1 MTKKIEEK
9 LKEGI
14 NHNSSNFFYVG
25 IGASAGGLEAIEK
38 FLSNV
43 PEKSGMAFL
52 IVQHL
57 DPIHK
62 SALVEILSRSTS
74 MEVFEVQDGVKVLPD
89 HVYIIPP
96 NKDMGILNGKLQ
108 LMEPIHPHGLR
119 MPINYF
125 FTSLAEDQ
133 KEKSIGIILSGYGT
147 DGSIGLKTIKAN
159 GGIIIAQD
167 PSTAGSEGMPLS
179 AINTEMVD
187 IVLKP
192 EEMPEKLISYIKSS
206 SKILKNILT
215 PKDETIQAMRKIFI
229 LIRNRT
235 GHDFSQYKK
244 STINRRIG
252 RRMSIHQIKEMPQYL
267 RYLQETP
274 HEIDLLFK
282 EFLINVTHFFRD
294 PEAFESLKQEA
305 LKDIIKKPDLD
316 NIRVWVPACSS
327 GEEAYSIA
335 IIIKE
340 LLEETN
346 KQIEVIIFA
355 TDLDEEAIKTARSGT
370 YPISI
375 SVDVSPERLN
385 KFFYKKD
392 NLYTIKNEI
401 REMVIFSNQN
411 AITDPPFTNLDLISC
426 RNLLIYLETDAQE
439 KILSKFNY
447 SLKKDGILFL
457 GPSESIGE
465 FLDSFHK
472 LDKKWKIYKNI
483 KTNGFVYQFV
493 KTYPIHQNQYSPIY
507 SDSHFDK
514 NSKQESVGLD
524 ITAITEKR
532 LINIYAP
539 PSVLINNMGEILYIH
554 GRLGKYIEP
563 SPGRAT
569 NMNILEMAKKGIKL
583 GLSSAIHEAIS
594 KNKDVIMENL
604 TVDEDGEK
612 DHFIKLVIK
621 PLNEPEAVNGLLIV
635 SFEESQIQEDGAEDQ
650 IKLDPLSK
658 SSEHSNALENELNL
672 TKERLNHTIE
682 ELTTS
687 NEELKSA
694 NEELQSMNE
703 ESQSTNEELET
714 SKEELQSIN
723 EELSTVNTELQIKID
738 ELSRINDDM
747 NNLFNSTEIATIF
760 VDNELNIRRF
770 TEEATKLIKLIQSDV
785 GRPLSDITSSIEYPE
800 LVDDIHQ
807 VVKKVAFK
815 EKEVN
820 TKEGEWYKVRIMPYK
835 TSQNVIDGATITFIN
850 VSNIKNIQE
859 KIQSALNY
867 AEDIINTI
875 REPLIVLNQQ
885 LEVVSANKSFY
896 KTFNLKKSLVEGEKL
911 YKIGDEI
918 WNIPSLRNLLEDVL
932 QKENEM
938 DNYEF
943 EHNFPKL
950 GHKKMVLNARRIY
963 RGDIG
968 TELIL
973 LAMEEINTI
982 NH

>member
-9 LKEGI
+9 LKGKI
-14 NHNSSNFFYVG
+14 SHSSSNFFYVG
-25 IGASAGGLEAIEK
+25 IGASAGGLDALEK
-38 FLSNV
+38 FLTNV

-62 SALVEILSRSTS
+62 SALVDILSRSTS
-74 MEVFEVQDGVKVLPD
+74 MDVMEVKDGVKVLPD

-96 NKDMGILNGKLQ
+96 NKDMSLLNGTLQ
-108 LMEPIHPHGLR
+108 LMDPIHPHGLR

-125 FTSLAEDQ
+125 FTSLAQDQ
-133 KEKSIGIILSGYGT
+133 KEKGIGIILSGYGS

-167 PSTAGSEGMPLS
+167 PSTAGSEGMPTS
-179 AINTEMVD
+179 AINTGMVD
-187 IVLKP
+187 IVLTP
-192 EEMPEKLISYIKSS
+192 EEMPEKLISYTKSS
-206 SKILKNILT
+206 TKILKKILS
-215 PKDETIQAMRKIFI
+215 PEDETIQALRKIFI

-235 GHDFSQYKK
+235 GQDFSQYKK

-252 RRMSIHQIKEMPQYL
+252 RRMNIHQIEEMPQYL
-267 RYLQETP
+267 RYLLENP

-305 LKDIIKKPDLD
+305 LKDIIKEKPDYD
-316 NIRVWVPACSS
+316 SIRVWVPGCSS
-327 GEEAYSIA
+327 GEEAYSVA

-340 LLEETN
+340 LLEEIN
-346 KQIEVIIFA
+346 KHIEVQIFA
-355 TDLDEEAIKTARSGT
+355 TDLDENAIKTARSGN
-370 YPISI
+370 YPALISA
-375 SVDVSPERLN
+375 DMSPERLN
-385 KFFYKKD
+385 KYFYNKD
-392 NLYTIKNEI
+392 NLYTIKNDI

-411 AITDPPFTNLDLISC
+411 VITDPPFTNLDIISC

-439 KILSKFNY
+439 KVLSKFSY
-447 SLKKDGILFL
+447 SLKQDGILFL

-465 FLDSFHK
+465 FLDSFRN
-472 LDKKWKIYKNI
+472 LDKKWKIFKNI
-483 KTNGFVYQFV
+483 KSNGFAYQFV
-493 KTYPIHQNQYSPIY
+493 KTHPISHHQYSPTY
-507 SDSHFDK
+507 SDSQFDTDM
-514 NSKQESVGLD
+514 KQESVGLN
-524 ITAITEKR
+524 ITAIAEKR
-532 LINIYAP
+532 LINMYAP
-539 PSVLINNMGEILYIH
+539 PSALINNLGEILYIH

-569 NMNILEMAKKGIKL
+569 NMNILEMARKGIKL
-583 GLSSAIHEAIS
+583 GLSSAIHEAVS

-621 PLNEPEAVNGLLIV
+621 PLNDPEAVNGLLIV
-635 SFEESQIQEDGAEDQ
+635 SFEELPIQKDSEQDQ

-658 SSEHSNALENELNL
+658 SSAHISALENELNL

-694 NEELQSMNE
+694 NEELQSINE

-738 ELSRINDDM
+738 ELSRTNDDM

-770 TEEATKLIKLIQSDV
+770 TEEATHLIKLIQSDV
-785 GRPLSDITSSIEYPE
+785 GRPLSDIASIIKYPE
-800 LVDDIHQ
+800 LVDDIHLVIQ
-807 VVKKVAFK
+807 KVAFK
-815 EKEVN
+815 EIEVN
-820 TKEGEWYKVRIMPYK
+820 TREGEWYKVRIMPYK
-835 TSQNVIDGATITFIN
+835 TSQNVIDGATVTFMDI
-850 VSNIKNIQE
+850 SRIKNIQE
-859 KIQSALNY
+859 KMQSAINY
-867 AEDIINTI
+867 SEDIINTV
-875 REPLIVLNQQ
+875 REPLIVLDQQ
-885 LEVVSANKSFY
+885 LEVLSANRSFY
-896 KTFNLKKSLVEGEKL
+896 KTFKLKKSLTEGEKL
-911 YKIGDEI
+911 YKLGDDS

-932 QKENEM
+932 QNETEM
-938 DNYEF
+938 DDFEF
-943 EHNFPKL
+943 EHNFPKI
-950 GHKKMVLNARRIY
+950 GHKKMLLNARKIY
-963 RGDIG
+963 RKDIG

-973 LAMEEINTI
+973 LAMENV
-982 NH
+982 